1 MTEAKLLS
9 LLQNPET
16 KVKGFTYLFD
26 SYKERLYYHIRSIV
40 HNPTFTDDIVQNT
53 FIKVYHNLEQFKG
66 KSALYTWLYRIA
78 TNEALNFLK
87 KEAKHKNLSIDE
99 IRQSTLEQL
108 KADSHFDLSNA
119 EKKLEQA
126 LSLLP
131 HRQALV
137 FSMYYDQNLKLKAI
151 AEILDT
157 SLGNVKALHHH
168 AQKKI
173 KEILMAT

>member
-9 LLQNPET
+9 LLQHPET

-26 SYKERLYYHIRSIV
+26 SYKERLYYHIISIV
-40 HNPTFTDDIVQNT
+40 HNPTFTDDILQNT
-53 FIKVYHNLEQFKG
+53 FIKVYHNIEQFQG
-66 KSALYTWLYRIA
+66 NSALYTWLYRIA
-78 TNEALNFLK
+78 TNEALGFLK
-87 KEAKHKNLSIDE
+87 KEAKHKNVSVDD

-119 EKKLEQA
+119 EKKLERA
-126 LSLLP
+126 LSQLP

-137 FSMYYDQNLKLKAI
+137 FSMHYDQNLKLKAI
-151 AEILDT
+151 AEILGT

-168 AQKKI
+168 AQKKV
-173 KEILMAT
+173 KEFLKSS